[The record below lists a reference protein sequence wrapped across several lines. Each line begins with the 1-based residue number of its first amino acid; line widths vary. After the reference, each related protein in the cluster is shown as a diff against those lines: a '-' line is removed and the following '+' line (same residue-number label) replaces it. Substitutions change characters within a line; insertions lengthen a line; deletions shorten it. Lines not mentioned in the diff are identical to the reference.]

1 VSSRARRSRAS
12 TRSDAR
18 DARADDIPDR
28 HTLARVVAA
37 VMAADDRGAIPDDH
51 MGDVGT
57 GAPPG
62 ARLLV
67 LPRPLTLESG
77 EEIASCECAYTTYG
91 ELNASRDN
99 VVLVGHS
106 LTSNS
111 NVGEWWGDV
120 MGEGDAFAL
129 DVSKDYVVCVNY
141 LGSPY
146 GSASPVSRDPRKPDG
161 GAYGVDF
168 PTPVSVRDNVVMCK
182 MLLDELGVRGVRCAM
197 GGSMGSMLAL
207 EFATTYPDFVEEIVI
222 IAGCGRHTDWAIG
235 IGEAQRFAI
244 MSDGKYNG
252 GAYEAG
258 KGPNAGL
265 AASRM
270 MAMLSYRAP
279 ASVDGRF
286 SRSNMGDVERPAE
299 EPELGVRAHEKKTN
313 LPYFA
318 VESYLQYQG
327 KKFIRRF
334 DANCYIQLT
343 YSLDSHDVS
352 RGRGGYFDVLASI
365 KQRTLVVGILSDVL
379 YPYALQRELADAL
392 PNAELYTIDSPHG
405 HDSFLIEIKQLNDV
419 MAKWRRGE
427 SVETRIDASDF
438 TTLESS
444 EDVHELREGVK
455 RLREELTVAE
465 LKRERAEAAL
475 RAALDPSQN
484 TSTTNGLSR
493 SASVGGSVSLPGLVM
508 PMNPSGSDTLVPV
521 FGELSVDDE
530 SAPSTFAAF

>member
-1 VSSRARRSRAS
+1 
-12 TRSDAR
+12 
-18 DARADDIPDR
+18 
-28 HTLARVVAA
+28 
-37 VMAADDRGAIPDDH
+37 
-51 MGDVGT
+51 
-57 GAPPG
+57 
-62 ARLLV
+62 
-67 LPRPLTLESG
+67 
-77 EEIASCECAYTTYG
+77 
-91 ELNASRDN
+91 
-99 VVLVGHS
+99 
-106 LTSNS
+106 
-111 NVGEWWGDV
+111 
-120 MGEGDAFAL
+120 
-129 DVSKDYVVCVNY
+129 
-141 LGSPY
+141 
-146 GSASPVSRDPRKPDG
+146 
-161 GAYGVDF
+161 
-168 PTPVSVRDNVVMCK
+168 
-182 MLLDELGVRGVRCAM
+182 
-197 GGSMGSMLAL
+197 
-207 EFATTYPDFVEEIVI
+207 
-222 IAGCGRHTDWAIG
+222 
-235 IGEAQRFAI
+235 
-244 MSDGKYNG
+244 
-252 GAYEAG
+252 
-258 KGPNAGL
+258 
-265 AASRM
+265 
-270 MAMLSYRAP
+270 MLSYRAP

-286 SRSNMGDVERPAE
+286 SRSSMGDVERPAE

-352 RGRGGYFDVLASI
+352 RGRGGYFDVLARI

-427 SVETRIDASDF
+427 SVDTRIDASDF

-444 EDVHELREGVK
+444 EAVHALREGVVRPALWR
-455 RLREELTVAE
+455 RLWVVRWRGGAAFGRRGADAVLVERTFAE

-508 PMNPSGSDTLVPV
+508 PMNPSGSDTLAPG
-521 FGELSVDDE
+521 FGELSVDDK